1 MHPLFHTQNCSCNRI
16 SIQGLCRGHIDGSS
30 EPREDETEGGNK
42 NVLNRLNILGT
53 TDLQHQIIALHYV
66 WIVRC
71 FGMYVS
77 RWSIFDDFGSSK
89 GMEGGEN
96 RSEAT
101 PQKLRLVLGRWVP
114 PQIERACLIKGGKWH
129 KTNHYNSQKIGRY
142 NVPVNGTP
150 THWVSGRKSLC
161 PGNWVPYPNLFRVD
175 LIYMKTPPRWRWKWA
190 GLSWSEKDCP

>member
-1 MHPLFHTQNCSCNRI
+1 MFWLGENSVCHLKWLRSSMTFHARTTSPSVLEASPSITLHLQAACVPTQMHPLFHTQNCSCNRI

-30 EPREDETEGGNK
+30 ELREDETEGGNK
-42 NVLNRLNILGT
+42 NVLNRPNILGT
-53 TDLQHQIIALHYV
+53 TDLQHQVIALHYV

-77 RWSIFDDFGSSK
+77 RWSIFDDLGSSK

-114 PQIERACLIKGGKWH
+114 PQIERACLEKGGNDTKQTITIL
-129 KTNHYNSQKIGRY
+129 KR
-142 NVPVNGTP
+142 
-150 THWVSGRKSLC
+150 
-161 PGNWVPYPNLFRVD
+161 
-175 LIYMKTPPRWRWKWA
+175 
-190 GLSWSEKDCP
+190 